1 VEARHPRAPG
11 SKLTVCTSKPVT
23 ETSPDGS
30 ATASLCA
37 CRAYRYTLT
46 RRWGPG
52 SLLPWI
58 MLNPSTADA
67 LANDPTIRRVM
78 KFARRWG
85 YGGIIVVNLFALRS
99 SDPKV
104 LRGHLDPVG
113 LWNDEVIQNACFPA
127 SRWIAAWGAGGV
139 LHDRDQEVCRALA
152 SWAGAARCLGL
163 TANRSPKHPLA
174 RGKAFVPYGAA
185 LLPYIGR

>member
-1 VEARHPRAPG
+1 M
-11 SKLTVCTSKPVT
+11 CTSPPIT
-23 ETSPDGS
+23 ETSRDGS

-46 RRWGPG
+46 RRWGPAKNS

-67 LANDPTIRRVM
+67 LADDPTIRRVIA
-78 KFARRWG
+78 FSRRWG

-99 SDPKV
+99 ADPKV
-104 LRGHLDPVG
+104 LRVTQRDPVG
-113 LWNDEVIQNACFPA
+113 QHNNTVIHNACAPGTTV
-127 SRWIAAWGAGGV
+127 IAAWGAGGT
-139 LHDRDQEVCRALA
+139 LHDRDKEIMTWLDTRLIAT
-152 SWAGAARCLGL
+152 LGL